1 MGADDLLTISPAC
14 FVASMDLVIIMIAV
28 GSYVG
33 ESHGT
38 EFSPDNLNSIL
49 LAPQAQDR
57 LIETGIRSV

>member
-33 ESHGT
+33 DRMEQN
-38 EFSPDNLNSIL
+38 SPQI
-49 LAPQAQDR
+49 
-57 LIETGIRSV
+57 T